1 MSVTL
6 PVIFITQSLVD
17 ETARLLATFAEGED
31 SEGVAYWFGIQAG
44 EREIVTTLV
53 VPDADT
59 SRGHVHTSAAANAE
73 AMSVMVDTPIVL
85 LGQAH
90 SHPSKRVDHSP
101 VDDRDT
107 FAQFPGALSVVVP
120 FYGRRGIRLAEC
132 GVYRHI
138 GDEYR
143 RITTARVGEHVRIIP
158 GFADFRRG
166 TAH

>member
-1 MSVTL
+1 MTANL
-6 PVIFITQSLVD
+6 PLIYITQTLLD
-17 ETARLLATFAEGED
+17 ETARLLASFAEGED
-31 SEGVAYWFGIQAG
+31 SEGVVYWFGIQAR

-59 SRGHVHTSAAANAE
+59 SCGHVQTSAAANAE
-73 AMSVMVDTPIVL
+73 AMSVMLNTPLVV

-101 VDDRDT
+101 IDDRDT

-132 GVYRHI
+132 GVYRHF
-138 GDEYR
+138 GGEYQ
-143 RITTARVGEHVRIIP
+143 RIKTAGVGEHVRVIP
-158 GFADFRRG
+158 GSADFRNE
-166 TAH
+166 TAR